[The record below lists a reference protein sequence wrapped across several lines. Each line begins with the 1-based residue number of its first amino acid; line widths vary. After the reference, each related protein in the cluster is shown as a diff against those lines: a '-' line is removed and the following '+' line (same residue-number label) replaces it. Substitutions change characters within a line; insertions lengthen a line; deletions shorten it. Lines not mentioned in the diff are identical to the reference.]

1 MIRNIA
7 GIMADEEPKT
17 PISPSGLYNTSSI
30 SNVFA
35 DYHYYS
41 DYTLEGL
48 SEFTMMAWVRFT
60 GGSNVMYID
69 YGFYDKIGSIS
80 TGFFSF
86 QGSSG
91 TNRID
96 FSIPTSAGTSLN
108 VFKINSNLTI
118 NTWYHLAVTGSLT
131 DNELKLFKDG
141 QVIATSVMPYSIAQP
156 WNNSGTNRS
165 RTSGAVPF
173 YMSQKNV
180 YNRRLTEAEILEHYV
195 YDDNTMSSGVLGF
208 DAMTIA
214 QKSGLIYSSSF
225 TEDISIAGNEFT
237 DKSDNNIT
245 LSPQPTLT
253 GDQIYVYTDASDLPS
268 SEVVSSVDSL
278 TLLNDA
284 NYVTGSKSPALTNQS
299 DQTWS
304 MRVMI
309 PNLASKT
316 SHQIFTLNN
325 DAPTAR
331 SSVIYVEN
339 TGFIVVANHPTVGSN
354 TGLAIINSANA
365 ISSGVWYDFTIVFD
379 VTGTNTFSLY
389 VNDSFEISGSAN
401 GNVGNSVTYD
411 LGIGTRWSFKTNDM
425 EGYLNNL
432 RIWDKALTPAERAEN
447 YNGDAEEYVCYNK
460 LVADTST
467 LVNGLVFDSSLEDA
481 SLVENTGNSTLTASG
496 TPTYTNQGMTKL
508 CNS

>member
-1 MIRNIA
+1 
-7 GIMADEEPKT
+7 MADEEPKT

-60 GGSNVMYID
+60 GGSNAMYID

-195 YDDNTMSSGVLGF
+195 YDDDTMSSGVLGF

-237 DKSDNNIT
+237 DKSGNNISI
-245 LSPQPTLT
+245 SPQPSLT

-268 SEVVSSVDSL
+268 DTTIYPLSAMNTTGAGSVWTDDSSFDMSALKTSGMSISIFIDTTSAPTTYLANFSSDSADGTPVELALKIQGGTSYFTVEGYNGAGFDTISTNTNVGGGGLTHVGLTLNAGGSVATLYIDGVSITTGNLSNLNVSSTGRLVIGEGQFGNLYFPTNGLKAMPRVTNREITASEMLYFAQNPSICHADIDNTAGLKDATIYAPTLGEYNGSVAQALVD
-278 TLLNDA
+278 
-284 NYVTGSKSPALTNQS
+284 PASGIITNQ
-299 DQTWS
+299 
-304 MRVMI
+304 
-309 PNLASKT
+309 
-316 SHQIFTLNN
+316 
-325 DAPTAR
+325 
-331 SSVIYVEN
+331 
-339 TGFIVVANHPTVGSN
+339 TGTVTYNG
-354 TGLAIINSANA
+354 TGL
-365 ISSGVWYDFTIVFD
+365 
-379 VTGTNTFSLY
+379 
-389 VNDSFEISGSAN
+389 
-401 GNVGNSVTYD
+401 SVEC
-411 LGIGTRWSFKTNDM
+411 SN
-425 EGYLNNL
+425 
-432 RIWDKALTPAERAEN
+432 
-447 YNGDAEEYVCYNK
+447 
-460 LVADTST
+460 
-467 LVNGLVFDSSLEDA
+467 
-481 SLVENTGNSTLTASG
+481 
-496 TPTYTNQGMTKL
+496 
-508 CNS
+508 